1 MEHHTTDAMLRA
13 CEQARDGDGEV
24 LRKEEKE
31 EEAEEKQEDETQS
44 PHTQRRKAGM
54 LAVLALRCAQRR
66 HGIRQNA

>member
-31 EEAEEKQEDETQS
+31 EDETQC